1 MSSSSFFQCQHLTS
15 NLTLKQ
21 VEAKFEAYK
30 NDELVEKKT
39 VRLYA
44 EDRVVCGRD
53 SKKKVGWQVL
63 HTSVSRRHA
72 KITVHKD
79 GRSLEIEDLGS
90 TYGTFVN
97 GVKIQRPTRVA
108 SGSEIRFAASSRK
121 WWLTKLIFP
130 KKSDNMDEPALKEYI
145 RVLEKSSDEDLPRR
159 FDDFVE
165 LKSLMAHSE
174 LRHLPKYSVKHV
186 VETIASDPLK
196 RLETFEN
203 ESKTFYVRIISV
215 QHSNPTHPTHT
226 YTQQVRTRRSTG
238 HETCEDDGLKVMPV
252 NDPVKELKSLVHYTY
267 FKHWNAIRDKG
278 LVRGRKKRYVYFY
291 ESPNDSAEPR
301 TEPFRKRG
309 VPDIAVTIDLKR
321 AADQGVRFFRTRENP
336 DVVVTALNL
345 EPYMFQV
352 ARHLKSKSVLL
363 SERET
368 KRMFT
373 QVSKKRQEE
382 KLRKERE
389 ALAEKRKI
397 EAMELELRR
406 REEQKKRLEEQK
418 SRKRKN
424 IYLEV
429 QNNEEEDDE
438 RSEDEEEEED
448 DGDSL
453 GFTYEVKRRKRRKR
467 LSV

>member
-1 MSSSSFFQCQHLTS
+1 MCLFIYFFFLAFLVLRSNSFYGRFVERHTIS
-15 NLTLKQ
+15 RYKQ

-203 ESKTFYVRIISV
+203 ESKTFYVR
-215 QHSNPTHPTHT
+215 
-226 YTQQVRTRRSTG
+226 TRRSAG
-238 HETCEDDGLKVMPV
+238 HEACEDDGLKVMPV

-301 TEPFRKRG
+301 SEPFRKRG
-309 VPDIAVTIDLKR
+309 VPDIAITIDLKR

-336 DVVVTALNL
+336 DVVVTELNL

-429 QNNEEEDDE
+429 QNNEEEDDD
-438 RSEDEEEEED
+438 EDEEEEEEED

>member
-1 MSSSSFFQCQHLTS
+1 VFIYLFIFLAFLVLRSNSFYGRFVERHTIS
-15 NLTLKQ
+15 RYKQ

-145 RVLEKSSDEDLPRR
+145 RVLEKSSDEDLPRQ

-203 ESKTFYVRIISV
+203 ESKTFYVRSISV
-215 QHSNPTHPTHT
+215 QHSNSLSHPTSHSKFNAT
-226 YTQQVRTRRSTG
+226 GTNETQCG
-238 HETCEDDGLKVMPV
+238 K
-252 NDPVKELKSLVHYTY
+252 
-267 FKHWNAIRDKG
+267 RD
-278 LVRGRKKRYVYFY
+278 V
-291 ESPNDSAEPR
+291 
-301 TEPFRKRG
+301 
-309 VPDIAVTIDLKR
+309 
-321 AADQGVRFFRTRENP
+321 
-336 DVVVTALNL
+336 
-345 EPYMFQV
+345 
-352 ARHLKSKSVLL
+352 
-363 SERET
+363 
-368 KRMFT
+368 
-373 QVSKKRQEE
+373 
-382 KLRKERE
+382 
-389 ALAEKRKI
+389 
-397 EAMELELRR
+397 
-406 REEQKKRLEEQK
+406 
-418 SRKRKN
+418 
-424 IYLEV
+424 
-429 QNNEEEDDE
+429 
-438 RSEDEEEEED
+438 
-448 DGDSL
+448 
-453 GFTYEVKRRKRRKR
+453 
-467 LSV
+467 

>member
-1 MSSSSFFQCQHLTS
+1 M
-15 NLTLKQ
+15 
-21 VEAKFEAYK
+21 
-30 NDELVEKKT
+30 
-39 VRLYA
+39 
-44 EDRVVCGRD
+44 
-53 SKKKVGWQVL
+53 
-63 HTSVSRRHA
+63 
-72 KITVHKD
+72 
-79 GRSLEIEDLGS
+79 
-90 TYGTFVN
+90 
-97 GVKIQRPTRVA
+97 
-108 SGSEIRFAASSRK
+108 
-121 WWLTKLIFP
+121 
-130 KKSDNMDEPALKEYI
+130 
-145 RVLEKSSDEDLPRR
+145 
-159 FDDFVE
+159 
-165 LKSLMAHSE
+165 
-174 LRHLPKYSVKHV
+174 
-186 VETIASDPLK
+186 
-196 RLETFEN
+196 
-203 ESKTFYVRIISV
+203 
-215 QHSNPTHPTHT
+215 
-226 YTQQVRTRRSTG
+226 
-238 HETCEDDGLKVMPV
+238 CEDDGLKVMPV
-252 NDPVKELKSLVHYTY
+252 KDPVKELKSLVHYTY

-301 TEPFRKRG
+301 SEPFRKRG
-309 VPDIAVTIDLKR
+309 VPDIAITIDLKR

-336 DVVVTALNL
+336 DVVVTALNV

-368 KRMFT
+368 KRMST

-389 ALAEKRKI
+389 ALAEQREK

-429 QNNEEEDDE
+429 QNNDEEDDE
-438 RSEDEEEEED
+438 RSEDDDEEEEED

-453 GFTYEVKRRKRRKR
+453 GFTYKVSRRKRRKR